1 MSALGVKRTSA
12 ALLSEKEPGRER
24 APSRDPAVMPQHCS
38 AGREGEKPESK
49 RYRRSHKGVVRQ
61 LGDIRR
67 DPPRLIGGYQ
77 GHSAGT
83 HRKVAWGKRFSR
95 KGAFRCILSLSL
107 LSLLVCTFSEWAPIP
122 AAWRYSPQSAAHRR
136 ASAVW
141 LLIDGPQSLVARQTV
156 SRRFGPINGPPIF

>member
-67 DPPRLIGGYQ
+67 DPARLIGGYQ

-83 HRKVAWGKRFSR
+83 HRKVAWRKRSLEREPSNASCPCLYYRCWSVRSR
-95 KGAFRCILSLSL
+95 NDRPRARRNFWKGARQKGIEK
-107 LSLLVCTFSEWAPIP
+107 TRTG
-122 AAWRYSPQSAAHRR
+122 AA
-136 ASAVW
+136 
-141 LLIDGPQSLVARQTV
+141 LG
-156 SRRFGPINGPPIF
+156 RFQF